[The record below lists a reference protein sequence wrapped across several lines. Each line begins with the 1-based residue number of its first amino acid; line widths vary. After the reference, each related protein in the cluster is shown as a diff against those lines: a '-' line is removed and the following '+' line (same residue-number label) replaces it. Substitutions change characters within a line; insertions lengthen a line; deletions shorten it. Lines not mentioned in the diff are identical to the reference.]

1 MATLEFYRRLDYDFS
16 IYEGEESLR
25 GLIHEGFIGTES
37 LCINEFNYLELNAAR
52 DVILCYLRPVAKI
65 NKNENS
71 YSLKHIV
78 EHILAKET
86 NGVINYISNGTFIL
100 AMYSCGF
107 RIWRTKSDKNCF
119 FNVSDKSI
127 RYLLFH
133 KGYIV
138 IRPIHSYEFPSI
150 LHSPD
155 VML

>member
-25 GLIHEGFIGTES
+25 GLINEGFIGTES

-52 DVILCYLRPVAKI
+52 DVILCYLRPIAKI

-86 NGVINYISNGTFIL
+86 NGVITL
-100 AMYSCGF
+100 VMEH
-107 RIWRTKSDKNCF
+107 
-119 FNVSDKSI
+119 
-127 RYLLFH
+127 LFLQCIVVDFVYGGQ
-133 KGYIV
+133 KV
-138 IRPIHSYEFPSI
+138 IRIVSLMYRI
-150 LHSPD
+150 K
-155 VML
+155 V